1 MTKVKIRLVNTV
13 IDCPADRV
21 SMGWISDGM
30 SHPRGPHDQAKL
42 LMKMQMMT
50 ITMIEM
56 PEDRL
61 PSGCWWNCTPR
72 VMAVATCNTKSNG
85 R

>member
-30 SHPRGPHDQAKL
+30 SHPRGPQDQAKL

-61 PSGCWWNCTPR
+61 PSGCW
-72 VMAVATCNTKSNG
+72 
-85 R
+85 